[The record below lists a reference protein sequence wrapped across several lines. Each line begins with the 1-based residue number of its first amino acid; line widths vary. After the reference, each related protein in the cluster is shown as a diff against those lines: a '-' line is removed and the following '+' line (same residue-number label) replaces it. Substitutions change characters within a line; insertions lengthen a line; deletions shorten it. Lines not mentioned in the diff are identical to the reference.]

1 MSGRGSTF
9 LTSTLL
15 QASVAAALTALLYI
29 PGLAASPPHLTHDE
43 IKFAVQ
49 SKTIA
54 DTGRDS
60 NGRMFAV
67 YFPEPGFSGGRDP
80 VCIYL
85 TAAVLKVL
93 PFTEQAIRLP
103 SALVGAFSVGLIFIL
118 AHRLFGRTSTAWIV
132 AAVLATTPTYFIH
145 SRLALS
151 VIYPVPFVLV
161 WLLILQWHLATP
173 HRYSAALCG
182 LALGLG
188 IYSYLASVI
197 MMPLYLGVTGVVLTI
212 RREWRDV
219 RMVVAAFGV
228 ALIPLVLWQFVQP
241 DRYTDLVGMYRMFQP
256 PPGPRPG
263 LLDTVGPAI
272 RQRLD
277 VYWDTFNPSRLLFTG
292 ESSMQI
298 STREVGSFLLPIGVL
313 MGFGIAAIV
322 RQRSALGWVLLFG
335 LLTASLP
342 AVVMVDV
349 EIRRWLVVTPFAAM
363 VAGYGVERLR
373 RGPAPARAA
382 CVLLLAL
389 GLLQFGLFTRDF
401 FGPYRERASFWFG
414 GNIRAAI
421 ETTLDDVGEQA
432 DAAVYI
438 NEDIP
443 WVEAYWRFY
452 AIARGK
458 ASLIKNARY
467 VRFETT
473 TPPAASSDALAIV
486 PAQNIAAA
494 EALERAGWVARHRV
508 PDIDGKPSFVI
519 YGAGGA

>member
-1 MSGRGSTF
+1 VSGRGSTF

-15 QASVAAALTALLYI
+15 QASVAAALTALLYV

-103 SALVGAFSVGLIFIL
+103 SALVGALSVGLIFIL

-151 VIYPVPFVLV
+151 VIYPVPFVLL
-161 WLLILQWHLATP
+161 WLLFLQRHLAAP

-182 LALGLG
+182 VALGLG
-188 IYSYLASVI
+188 IYSYLGSVL
-197 MMPLYLGVTGVVLTI
+197 MMPLYLGVTCGVLAV
-212 RREWRDV
+212 RREWRD
-219 RMVVAAFGV
+219 AGLAIGAFAI
-228 ALIPLVLWQFVQP
+228 ALIPLVLWQFAQP
-241 DRYTDLVGMYRMFQP
+241 DRYADLAASYRMFEPQA
-256 PPGPRPG
+256 GPRPG
-263 LLDTVGPAI
+263 VLDTLAPAI

-277 VYWDTFNPSRLLFTG
+277 VYWDSFNPSRWFFTG
-292 ESSMQI
+292 ESSLQI
-298 STREVGSFLLPIGVL
+298 STREVGSFLLPIAVL
-313 MGFGIAAIV
+313 IGFGMAAIV
-322 RQRSALGWVLLFG
+322 RHRTQALGWVFLFG
-335 LLTASLP
+335 LLTAPLP

-373 RGPAPARAA
+373 QGTVLARAA
-382 CVLLLAL
+382 CVALLAL
-389 GLLQFGLFTRDF
+389 ALLQFGGFARDY

-414 GNIRAAI
+414 GNIRAALQ
-421 ETTLDDVGEQA
+421 TTLDDVGERT
-432 DAAVYI
+432 AAVYI

-452 AIARGK
+452 ATARGQ
-458 ASLIKNARY
+458 ARLIPHARY
-467 VRFETT
+467 VRFDTT
-473 TPPAASSDALAIV
+473 APPAASADALAVV
-486 PAQNIAAA
+486 PAQNQAAID
-494 EALERAGWVARHRV
+494 ALARAGWAVRHRV
-508 PDIDGKPSFVI
+508 PDLDGKPSFVI
-519 YGAGGA
+519 FGSSGL

>member
-1 MSGRGSTF
+1 MRSP
-9 LTSTLL
+9 LVHAAL
-15 QASVAAALTALLYI
+15 AAALTAILYI
-29 PGLAASPPHLTHDE
+29 PGLSASPPHLTHDE
-43 IKFAVQ
+43 IKFGIQ

-54 DTGRDS
+54 DTGRDV

-85 TAAVLKVL
+85 TAAVLTAL
-93 PFTEQAIRLP
+93 PFTEQTIRLP
-103 SALVGAFSVGLIFIL
+103 SALVGAFGAGLIFLL
-118 AHRLFGRTSTAWIV
+118 AHRLFGRISTAWIV
-132 AAVLATTPTYFIH
+132 AAVLVTTPTYYIH

-151 VIYPVPFVLV
+151 VIYPVPFVLL
-161 WLLILQWHLATP
+161 WLLLLQRHLAAP

-182 LALGLG
+182 LSLGLG
-188 IYSYLASVI
+188 IYSYLASVL
-197 MMPLYLGVTGVVLTI
+197 MMPLYLGVTCLVLAM

-219 RMVVAAFGV
+219 RMVVAAFAV
-228 ALIPLVLWQFVQP
+228 ALIPLVLWQFAQP
-241 DRYTDLVGMYRMFQP
+241 DRYSDLAGTYRMFQE

-263 LLDTVGPAI
+263 LLETVGPAV

-277 VYWDTFNPSRLLFTG
+277 VYWDSFNPSRLFFTG

-298 STREVGSFLLPIGVL
+298 STREVGSFLLPVGVL
-313 MGFGIAAIV
+313 VWLGLLAIV
-322 RQRSALGWVLLFG
+322 RQRTQPLGWVLLFG
-335 LLTASLP
+335 LVTAPVP
-342 AVVMVDV
+342 AIVMVDV

-373 RGPAPARAA
+373 SGGAAARTA
-382 CVLLLAL
+382 CVLLLVL
-389 GLLQFGLFTRDF
+389 GALQFGVFMRDF
-401 FGPYRERASFWFG
+401 FGSYRERSSFWFG

-432 DAAVYI
+432 NAAVYI

-458 ASLIKNARY
+458 TSLIGNAHY
-467 VRFETT
+467 VRFDTSA
-473 TPPAASSDALAIV
+473 PPSASPDALAIV
-486 PAQNIAAA
+486 PAQNEAAA
-494 EALERAGWVARHRV
+494 TALERAGWVVRHRI
-508 PDIDGKPSFVI
+508 PDLDGKPSFVI
-519 YGAGGA
+519 YGASGA

>member
-1 MSGRGSTF
+1 M
-9 LTSTLL
+9 LV

-29 PGLAASPPHLTHDE
+29 PGLAASPPHLVHDE

-49 SKTIA
+49 SKSIA
-54 DTGRDS
+54 DTGRDT

-80 VCIYL
+80 VCIYV
-85 TAAVLKVL
+85 TAAVLKAL
-93 PFTEQAIRLP
+93 PFTEEAIRLP
-103 SALVGAFSVGLIFIL
+103 SALVGALGVGLIFIL
-118 AHRLFGRTSTAWIV
+118 AHRLFGQSSTAWIV

-145 SRLALS
+145 SRFALS
-151 VIYPVPFVLV
+151 VIYPVPFVLL
-161 WLLILQWHLATP
+161 WLLSLQRHLAAP
-173 HRYSAALCG
+173 RRYSAALCG
-182 LALGLG
+182 FALGLG
-188 IYSYLASVI
+188 IYSYLASVL
-197 MMPLYLGVTGVVLTI
+197 MMPLYLGVTCAVLAI

-219 RMVVAAFGV
+219 GLAVAAFAV

-241 DRYTDLVGMYRMFQP
+241 DRYTDLTAMYRMFQQQ
-256 PPGPRPG
+256 PGPRPNF
-263 LLDTVGPAI
+263 LDMVGSAI

-277 VYWDTFNPSRLLFTG
+277 VYWDTFNPSRLFFTG
-292 ESSMQI
+292 ESSMHI
-298 STREVGSFLLPIGVL
+298 STREVGSFLLPVGLLIGL
-313 MGFGIAAIV
+313 GMAAIV
-322 RQRSALGWVLLFG
+322 RQRRHALGWVLLFG
-335 LLTASLP
+335 LLSAPLP
-342 AVVMVDV
+342 AVIMVDV

-373 RGPAPARAA
+373 HGNGLARAI
-382 CVLLLAL
+382 CVALLTL
-389 GLLQFGLFTRDF
+389 GLLQFGVFTRDY

-421 ETTLDDVGEQA
+421 ETTLVDVGEQA
-432 DAAVYI
+432 NPAVYI
-438 NEDIP
+438 NDDIP

-467 VRFETT
+467 VRFDTAA
-473 TPPAASSDALAIV
+473 PPPASSDALAIV
-486 PAQNIAAA
+486 PAQNVAAA

-508 PDIDGKPSFVI
+508 PDLDGKPSFVI